1 MKGDFIGC
9 TIYDS
14 ETNMDFITFFFDHAT
29 FILVIG
35 IVMVKHPKYY
45 DLQKEYNKWIKP
57 FINIELYIQIWK

>member
-45 DLQKEYNKWIKP
+45 DLQKEYNK
-57 FINIELYIQIWK
+57 